1 MTDDAA
7 LAERLATEAGALLL
21 ELRRA
26 SRDLPPR
33 ALGDAG
39 DRAAHVF
46 LMSALARER
55 PEDVRFS
62 EEALAP
68 EARLSA
74 SRVWI
79 VDPLDGTREYSEGRD
94 DFAVHVA
101 LVERGRPLVG
111 ALGLPGRGQTLG
123 SGAPPA
129 LPKLREGPP
138 RILVSRSR
146 PPPLAQRVAE
156 RIGGVLCP
164 MGSAGAKVGAVLLG
178 EAELYLHAGG
188 FYEWDTCAPVAVAL
202 AAGFQASRI
211 DGAPLVYN
219 QENPWCPDLL
229 VCHPLLAPRVLEA
242 ISLG

>member
-7 LAERLATEAGALLL
+7 LAERLATEAGGLLL

-26 SRDLPPR
+26 NPDLPPR
-33 ALGDAG
+33 ALGDQA
-39 DRAAHVF
+39 DRAAHDF
-46 LMSALARER
+46 LMSELARER
-55 PEDVRFS
+55 PQDVRFS
-62 EEALAP
+62 EEAAAP
-68 EARLSA
+68 DARLSA
-74 SRVWI
+74 ARVWI

-111 ALGLPGRGQTLG
+111 ALGLPGRGRTLV
-123 SGAPPA
+123 SSHPPP
-129 LPKLREGPP
+129 LPTPRDRP
-138 RILVSRSR
+138 RIVVSRSR

-156 RIGGVLCP
+156 AISGELCP

-202 AAGFQASRI
+202 AAGFHATRI
-211 DGAPLVYN
+211 DGEPLVYN
-219 QENPWCPDLL
+219 QKSPWCPDLL
-229 VCHPLLAPRVLEA
+229 VCHPKLAARVLAVIAE
-242 ISLG
+242 G